1 MSEHSY
7 KAVVFDFNGTL
18 FQDSDFNE
26 EAWRR
31 FLHKTF
37 HASVDDAD
45 FMRFFHGRPNS
56 FIFSHYMGRDLTPE
70 EVHHLSEDGK
80 EALYRRLVLEHPER
94 LTLTEGA
101 PELLDRLKAAD
112 VPVSIATAAGRGNM
126 DFYFEHLGIG
136 RWFDYDT
143 NIIYNDGKLPG
154 KPEPDI
160 YLKSFEKIGSAPEE
174 TIVVEDA
181 LLGLESAERAGAG
194 MIVGIDP
201 AGTNGLNSVAG
212 VDHVIASFKD
222 WQDSWVMA

>member
-1 MSEHSY
+1 M
-7 KAVVFDFNGTL
+7 
-18 FQDSDFNE
+18 
-26 EAWRR
+26 
-31 FLHKTF
+31 
-37 HASVDDAD
+37 
-45 FMRFFHGRPNS
+45 
-56 FIFSHYMGRDLTPE
+56 
-70 EVHHLSEDGK
+70 
-80 EALYRRLVLEHPER
+80 
-94 LTLTEGA
+94 
-101 PELLDRLKAAD
+101 
-112 VPVSIATAAGRGNM
+112 PVSIATAAGRGNM

-201 AGTNGLNSVAG
+201 AGTNGLNSEAG